1 MFTYGANMPEQ
12 WHGMRIIRLAVLNI
26 RQNLQMV
33 NNKWC
38 DITREDLLAIAK
50 NVNIRKANEIIEQ
63 VKGGVAKWN
72 RLATEYGVP
81 QDMIKTIDSTLLL
94 DI

>member
-1 MFTYGANMPEQ
+1 
-12 WHGMRIIRLAVLNI
+12 MRF
-26 RQNLQMV
+26 
-33 NNKWC
+33 
-38 DITREDLLAIAK
+38 
-50 NVNIRKANEIIEQ
+50 IEQ

-81 QDMIKTIDSTLLL
+81 QDMIKAIDSTLLL